1 MNNFEIIESQIK
13 EYKDYLKVLEDNK
26 NRLQE
31 IISELKET
39 RKDTGDKK
47 ANEKLQLLNKER
59 GALKED
65 ISSLKKKSSKLFK
78 EIEAVIFKGIDE
90 NFSEVY
96 ENQLSRLYG
105 VKIDIIFKK
114 LGEDFDEETCEAVSM
129 IATKDKKQHLKI
141 MRTIS
146 FGIKNLGSKTI
157 QRKAKV
163 ELCFYSKKH
172 KAGTIIQDKQG
183 VLWKNISY

>member
-13 EYKDYLKVLEDNK
+13 EYKEYLKVLEEKK

-31 IISELKET
+31 VIANLKET

-47 ANEKLQLLNKER
+47 ANEKIQLLNKER
-59 GALKED
+59 AVLKED
-65 ISSLKKKSSKLFK
+65 ISTIKKKSLKLFN
-78 EIEAVIFKGIDE
+78 ETEAIIFKGIDD

-96 ENQLSRLYG
+96 EKQLCRLYD

-114 LGEDFDEETCEAVSM
+114 LGEEYDEETCEIVSM
-129 IATKDKKQHLKI
+129 VATKDKKQHLKI
-141 MRTIS
+141 IRTIS
-146 FGIKNLGSKTI
+146 FGIKNLSTKTI

-163 ELCFYSKKH
+163 ELCFYTKKH
-172 KAGTIIQDKQG
+172 KAGTIIQQKQG
-183 VLWKNISY
+183 VLWKNTNY